1 MSEDRAMLRS
11 NLSAGMVVSGKG
23 GARAHHSF
31 LFPAHCPQ
39 HHPFTETVK
48 R

>member
-31 LFPAHCPQ
+31 CFLLTALNITLLRKP
-39 HHPFTETVK
+39 
-48 R
+48 